1 MVTPGGETAFA
12 SRLMAESAALGTRV
26 QWYTTLL
33 GKYSSVAVVVE
44 ELRGKYGV
52 GNWAVKEFVQ
62 GEKSKTRR
70 WGVGW
75 SWGARRPAEEVA
87 RAVRAAGVPRALLP
101 FPARFAFEVAGVGV
115 GVQGVADKVNGILE
129 GMDLEW
135 RYRPQVSAGV
145 GFARENVW
153 SRAARRQRLKY
164 KDGGG
169 GGDGNE
175 KMDEEEEE
183 EEPALG
189 FKVQL
194 LMLKEGK
201 GTEVVVRWLVGR
213 ESVLFESFCG
223 MLKRQVVGG

>member
-12 SRLMAESAALGTRV
+12 SRLIAESAALGNRV

-52 GNWAVKEFVQ
+52 GNWAVREFVQ
-62 GEKSKTRR
+62 GESKTRR

-87 RAVRAAGVPRALLP
+87 RAVGPGVPRALLP
-101 FPARFAFEVAGVGV
+101 FPGRFAFEVTGA
-115 GVQGVADKVNGILE
+115 GVQGVADRVNVVLE

-164 KDGGG
+164 KDGAG

-175 KMDEEEEE
+175 KMEEGEKEEEEE

-201 GTEVVVRWLVGR
+201 GTEVVVRWLLGK